1 MSASNSNLLLT
12 LHDHIMTIDEYLN
25 HEDVIELMDSIMVKG
40 KVIIKTQ
47 EQQQR
52 YNDFLQT
59 LRNYARQHRS
69 QIASAAAV
77 SSVKSG

>member
-1 MSASNSNLLLT
+1 MSNSN
-12 LHDHIMTIDEYLN
+12 HMTIDEYLN

-52 YNDFLQT
+52 YNEFLQT
-59 LRNYARQHRS
+59 LRSYAREYRS
-69 QIASAAAV
+69 
-77 SSVKSG
+77 